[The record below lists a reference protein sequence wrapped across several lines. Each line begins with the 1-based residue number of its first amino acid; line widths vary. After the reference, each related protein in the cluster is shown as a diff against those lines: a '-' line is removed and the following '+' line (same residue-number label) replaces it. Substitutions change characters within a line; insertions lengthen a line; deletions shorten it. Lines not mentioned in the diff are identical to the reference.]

1 MKKLNKNTG
10 RGQDDFKL
18 FNQCLVGQ
26 LSSTDE
32 QVYSGNCI
40 IEEMHYFQ
48 EMHLLFQFSKIKA

>member
-1 MKKLNKNTG
+1 MKKLNKNTS

-32 QVYSGNCI
+32 QVYGGNCI

-48 EMHLLFQFSKIKA
+48 EMHLLF

>member
-1 MKKLNKNTG
+1 MQNLQYLKIYLQKMKKLNKNTG

-32 QVYSGNCI
+32 QV
-40 IEEMHYFQ
+40 
-48 EMHLLFQFSKIKA
+48 